1 MEALINNAP
10 STELKT
16 IQIIVPVTKK
26 AYTYPKQQD
35 EFECFLS
42 QKNQSMSAL
51 DYLDDDSELNII
63 SSFRTA
69 MSKSGNKDDKFCK
82 INSYC
87 YLVSQRT
94 DNIQSDM
101 ILNINNESA
110 CE

>member
-1 MEALINNAP
+1 MNNDP
-10 STELKT
+10 TTELKT
-16 IQIIVPVTKK
+16 IKIKVPVTKK
-26 AYTYPKQQD
+26 VFTYPKQQD
-35 EFECFLS
+35 EFESFLF

-51 DYLDDDSELNII
+51 DFLDEDSEINIL

-94 DNIQSDM
+94 DNYQSDM
-101 ILNINNESA
+101 KLNINNVSPGE
-110 CE
+110 